1 MIKFISSCVV
11 IFFSTSLIAQTKTTI
26 KPKPVVAA
34 TPAPT
39 TPVTAKVVN
48 NAVLPAKI
56 NGTIT
61 LATPAGTTAQANGIK
76 CGAIVVTV
84 DTSIRVAPTYSY
96 LSVDFTGITGSMQ
109 VEILS
114 GNNIFWVFDKAGK
127 EVIIKEKFLKK
138 ISGSMESSTVNMLAK
153 IPFRL
158 KTDKNTYTIHYRWES
173 KDKSKNLDLITSK

>member
-1 MIKFISSCVV
+1 MIKYSLSI
-11 IFFSTSLIAQTKTTI
+11 IFVFLNFSLIAQFKTTI
-26 KPKPVVAA
+26 KQKPAVASLPTQA
-34 TPAPT
+34 TT
-39 TPVTAKVVN
+39 KNIN

-56 NGTIT
+56 NGTIS
-61 LATPAGTTAQANGIK
+61 LATPAGTIAQANGIK
-76 CGAIVVTV
+76 CSSIVVTV
-84 DTSIRVAPTYSY
+84 DTSIRVAPSYGY

-114 GNNIFWVFDKAGK
+114 GNNIFWVFGKTGK

-158 KTDKNTYTIHYRWES
+158 KTDKNNYTIHYRWES
-173 KDKSKNLDLITSK
+173 KDKTKNLDLITVK